1 MEKKPLLKK
10 GLAVSVI
17 LLFIGLA
24 IAPSINFNTVKAS
37 DEDDFVEVTSQA
49 CGINGYGNTT
59 VKLTRE
65 QYQNLEEYLVEFRAR
80 LNQTSTREEAVPIFK
95 EAVVELDKYGLLPKG
110 MSVEKVQ
117 KLVTTNQAH
126 PDVEKLMNS
135 PKFSLSHLEF
145 NNVFCLLSML
155 SVVPG
160 NDVTF
165 GLLTLPSVI
174 LFMIFTM
181 GMFHFNN
188 LELAMLVAIPLLLSV
203 IVGIP
208 SLIFNLLSPLLL
220 WAVVIINSGYQGL
233 SLGLKGLQPINQNF
247 QFLIGFKGLRIWLPV
262 SQYDRISFYLG
273 QAFATA
279 SYVP

>member
-1 MEKKPLLKK
+1 MKDTWVKK
-10 GLAVSVI
+10 GLVVSVI
-17 LLFIGLA
+17 LLFIGVA
-24 IAPSINFNTVKAS
+24 VAPSINFTVVKAS
-37 DEDDFVEVTSQA
+37 DDTDLVEVTTQA
-49 CGINGYGNTT
+49 CGINGFGNTT
-59 VKLTRE
+59 VKLTKQ
-65 QYQNLEEYLVEFRAR
+65 QYQNLEQYLVDFRAR
-80 LNQTSTREEAVPIFK
+80 LNKTTTREEAVPIFK
-95 EAVVELDKYGLLPKG
+95 EAVVELNKYGLLPKG
-110 MSVEKVQ
+110 MSVERVQ

-135 PKFSLSHLEF
+135 PKLSLSHFEF

-160 NDVTF
+160 SDVTF

-188 LELAMLVAIPLLLSV
+188 LELAMLVAIPLLLSA

-247 QFLIGFKGLRIWLPV
+247 QFLIGFKGLRIWLPI

-273 QAFATA
+273 QALATA

>member
-1 MEKKPLLKK
+1 MKKIIAIGIIVLF
-10 GLAVSVI
+10 VSV
-17 LLFIGLA
+17 A
-24 IAPSINFNTVKAS
+24 VAPSINFNVVKAS
-37 DEDDFVEVTSQA
+37 DDNDLVEVTTQA
-49 CGINGYGNTT
+49 CGIKGYRDTT
-59 VKLTRE
+59 IKLTRE
-65 QYQNLEEYLVEFRAR
+65 QYQNLEQYLVEFRAR
-80 LNQTSTREEAVPIFK
+80 LNQTTTRAEAVPLFK
-95 EAVVELDKYGLLPKG
+95 EAVVELNKYGLLPKG
-110 MSVEKVQ
+110 MSVERVQ

-135 PKFSLSHLEF
+135 PKLSLSHLEF
-145 NNVFCLLSML
+145 SNVFCLLSMI
-155 SVVPG
+155 SVLPG
-160 NDVTF
+160 GDVTF

-174 LFMIFTM
+174 LFMLFTM

-188 LELAMLVAIPLLLSV
+188 LELAMLVAIPLLLSA

-220 WAVVIINSGYQGL
+220 WAVVVINSGYQGL

-273 QAFATA
+273 QALATA

>member
-1 MEKKPLLKK
+1 MEMKKIL
-10 GLAVSVI
+10 VI
-17 LLFIGLA
+17 GVIFLFIGVA
-24 IAPSINFNTVKAS
+24 IAPSINLSVVKAS
-37 DEDDFVEVTSQA
+37 NDNDLVEVTTEV
-49 CGINGYGNTT
+49 CCIKGYGNTT
-59 VKLTRE
+59 VKLTKE
-65 QYQNLEEYLVEFRAR
+65 QYQNLEQYLVDFRAR
-80 LNQTSTREEAVPIFK
+80 LNQTTTRAEAVPIFK
-95 EAVVELDKYGLLPKG
+95 EAVVELNKYGLLPKG
-110 MSVEKVQ
+110 MSVTQAQ

-135 PKFSLSHLEF
+135 PKLSLSHLEF

-155 SVVPG
+155 SVLPG
-160 NDVTF
+160 SDVTF

-174 LFMIFTM
+174 LFMLFTM

-188 LELAMLVAIPLLLSV
+188 LELAMLVAIPLLLSA

-208 SLIFNLLSPLLL
+208 SLIFNMFSPLLL

-262 SQYDRISFYLG
+262 NQYDRISFYLG
-273 QAFATA
+273 QALATA
-279 SYVP
+279 TYVP

>member
-1 MEKKPLLKK
+1 MKKIL
-10 GLAVSVI
+10 VSGVI
-17 LLFIGLA
+17 FLLFVVA
-24 IAPSINFNTVKAS
+24 VAPSINQSVVKAS
-37 DEDDFVEVTSQA
+37 NDNDLVEVTTQA
-49 CGINGYGNTT
+49 CGINGFGNTI

-65 QYQNLEEYLVEFRAR
+65 QYQNLEQYLVEFSAR
-80 LNQTSTREEAVPIFK
+80 LNQTTTRDEAVPIFK
-95 EAVVELDKYGLLPKG
+95 DAVVELDKYGLLPRG
-110 MSVEKVQ
+110 MSVERAQ
-117 KLVTTNQAH
+117 KLVTTNQAY
-126 PDVEKLMNS
+126 PNVEKMMNS
-135 PKFSLSHLEF
+135 PKLSLSHLEF

-174 LFMIFTM
+174 LFMLFTM

-188 LELAMLVAIPLLLSV
+188 LELAMLVAIPLLLSA

-220 WAVVIINSGYQGL
+220 WAVVIINSGYQGF
-233 SLGLKGLQPINQNF
+233 SLGLKGVQPINQNF
-247 QFLIGFKGLRIWLPV
+247 QFLIGFKGLRIWFPV

-273 QAFATA
+273 QALATA
-279 SYVP
+279 TYVP